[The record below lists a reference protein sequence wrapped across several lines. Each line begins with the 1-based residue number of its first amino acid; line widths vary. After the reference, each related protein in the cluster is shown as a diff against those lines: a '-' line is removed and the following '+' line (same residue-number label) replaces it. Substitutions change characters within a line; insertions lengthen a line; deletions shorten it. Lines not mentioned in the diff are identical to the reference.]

1 MEGAIMH
8 CYCVDVLQ
16 IMLLQNRQVLCSRLA
31 ITW

>member
-16 IMLLQNRQVLCSRLA
+16 ITLLQNRQVLCSRLA